1 MCLASRLPPLPSNAW
16 IRDGRKHDE
25 RREIVQEE
33 KEGFLV
39 GTREERGSRNG
50 DLYDWNIVEF
60 DASLL
65 G

>member
-1 MCLASRLPPLPSNAW
+1 
-16 IRDGRKHDE
+16 
-25 RREIVQEE
+25 VQEE